1 MEQIKLLYFTKQE
14 DINFILY
21 NKELKDSFEGIYNEW
36 YKDNPSEIKKAN
48 EIFQFYKDN
57 IFSILIVSNKIVAF
71 AIGWKYETFYL
82 ISHVRSNFGANFKGG
97 CTKVID
103 KLINSLWDNIN
114 YDFFNKIPIA
124 LEVKKNNMQAIGCYI
139 KFGFEDVENYVSK
152 DPTTKWMILIKEKY
166 MKKFLLS
173 KSIKEL
179 AQDSHNINNY
189 IPSSLNRI
197 ILIQNI
203 QTYLSIP

>member
-1 MEQIKLLYFTKQE
+1 
-14 DINFILY
+14 
-21 NKELKDSFEGIYNEW
+21 
-36 YKDNPSEIKKAN
+36 
-48 EIFQFYKDN
+48 
-57 IFSILIVSNKIVAF
+57 
-71 AIGWKYETFYL
+71 
-82 ISHVRSNFGANFKGG
+82 
-97 CTKVID
+97 
-103 KLINSLWDNIN
+103 
-114 YDFFNKIPIA
+114 
-124 LEVKKNNMQAIGCYI
+124 MQAIGCYI

>member
-1 MEQIKLLYFTKQE
+1 MEQVKLLYFTKQE
-14 DINFILY
+14 DINFILD
-21 NKELKDSFEGIYNEW
+21 NGELKDSFEEIYNEW
-36 YKDNPSEIKKAN
+36 FTDNLSEIKNAN

-57 IFSILIVSNKIVAF
+57 IFSILIVNNKIVSF

-82 ISHVRSNFGANFKGG
+82 ISHVRSNFKGG

-103 KLINSLWDNIN
+103 KLINSLWDEKN
-114 YDFFNKIPIA
+114 YDFYNKIPIV

-189 IPSSLNRI
+189 IPSTHNRL

>member
-21 NKELKDSFEGIYNEW
+21 NKELKDSFEEIYNEW
-36 YKDNPSEIKKAN
+36 YKDNPSEIKNAN
-48 EIFQFYKDN
+48 EIIQSYKYN
-57 IFSILIVSNKIVAF
+57 IFSTLIINNKIVAF
-71 AIGWKYETFYL
+71 AIGWKNETYYL
-82 ISHVRSNFGANFKGG
+82 ISHVRSNFKGG

-103 KLINSLWDNIN
+103 KLINSLWDNKN